1 VQDFAQ
7 SHLSCE
13 EALRRI
19 PLSRRSH
26 IIGFQPLS
34 RGTVEHESALER
46 DFVTLCSFLDPH
58 ASITAQPVTISY
70 QAGASIRRYTPDY
83 FVAWSNG
90 KREIVEIK
98 YLSDLRLNQEQLR
111 ERFAAMEDWAHVRGA
126 AFRVATERDIR
137 GCVLENAK
145 RLLPLRTAPLDP
157 DIAMLLMAAVRQL
170 AAPTFADVLAAVSAE
185 RSSVLAALWRLL
197 ARGSL
202 YVDFS
207 APITPSTRVR
217 LQ

>member
-1 VQDFAQ
+1 
-7 SHLSCE
+7 
-13 EALRRI
+13 LRRI
-19 PLSRRSH
+19 PLSRRTH
-26 IIGFQPLS
+26 IIGFQPHS
-34 RGTVEHESALER
+34 TGTVEHESALER
-46 DFVTLCSFLDPH
+46 DFVTLSSFLDPD
-58 ASITAQPVTISY
+58 AVITAQPVTITF
-70 QAGASIRRYTPDY
+70 QVDAAIRRYTPDY

-90 KREIVEIK
+90 DREIVEVK
-98 YLSDLRLNQEQLR
+98 YLSDLRSNQEQLR
-111 ERFAAMEDWAHVRGA
+111 ERFAAMEDWARVRGA

-157 DIAMLLMAAVRQL
+157 DLAKLLMAAVQGL
-170 AAPTFADVLAAVSAE
+170 AAPTVADVLAAVSAE
-185 RSSVLAALWRLL
+185 RSSVLAGLWRLL

-202 YVDFS
+202 YVDLS